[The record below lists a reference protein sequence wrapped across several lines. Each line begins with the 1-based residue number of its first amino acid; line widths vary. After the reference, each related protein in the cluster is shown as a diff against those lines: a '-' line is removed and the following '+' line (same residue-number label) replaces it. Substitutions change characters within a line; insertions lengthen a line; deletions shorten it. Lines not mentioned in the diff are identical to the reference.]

1 MKTAIS
7 IPDQVFREAD
17 ALASRLGLS
26 RSELYVR
33 AIGALL
39 ATHRG
44 DVVTARLNAVHA
56 AGGNDLGIDAA
67 LAAAQFKAAGREK
80 W

>member
-7 IPDQVFREAD
+7 IPDTVFEEAD
-17 ALASRLGLS
+17 KLADRLGLS

-33 AIGALL
+33 AIQRFLEE
-39 ATHRG
+39 HR
-44 DVVTARLNAVHA
+44 DSYVTERLNAVYVNESSELDPVV
-56 AGGNDLGIDAA
+56 GELQTESTRDED
-67 LAAAQFKAAGREK
+67 